1 MKIKVTI
8 TKEIE
13 VNDELFKQY
22 GGYTTVEDKESLVL
36 AILEATNANK
46 VEAIRSTTGA
56 RFAGLFGF

>member
-13 VNDELFKQY
+13 IKDELFKLY
-22 GGYTTVEDKESLVL
+22 GGYVGVENKESLIL

-46 VEAIRSTTGA
+46 IEAIRSTTGE
-56 RFAGLFGF
+56 RFMGLLGF